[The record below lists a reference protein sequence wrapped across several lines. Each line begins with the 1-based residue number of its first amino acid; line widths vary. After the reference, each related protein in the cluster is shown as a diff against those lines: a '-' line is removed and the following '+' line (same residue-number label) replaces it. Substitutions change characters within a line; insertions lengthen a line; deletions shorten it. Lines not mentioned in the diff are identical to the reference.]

1 MQRQWKNAKYVLR
14 NDQSDPKGNSK
25 SNKRRVFTFFDTN
38 TLFRTALKRRSAD
51 VPYLHTVIQ
60 LRKMRIWNSFEVF
73 FYFLCFF
80 FYTKVNGTLWTL
92 NCFRKCETLSS
103 LRTMQTRQCLLSFNS
118 ETKKKLIA
126 FDLHYRKNKSR
137 V

>member
-1 MQRQWKNAKYVLR
+1 MLNTFWETISRIQRAIRNQINGEFSLSLIRIRYFEPHWKGGQLMCLICILL
-14 NDQSDPKGNSK
+14 SNSEK
-25 SNKRRVFTFFDTN
+25 CAYEIR
-38 TLFRTALKRRSAD
+38 LK
-51 VPYLHTVIQ
+51 
-60 LRKMRIWNSFEVF
+60 FF